1 MWTKSVKKYL
11 KRMITVLTAAVV
23 AAGSAVSVMPVH
35 AAMAN
40 GVYTAA
46 VHPSYS
52 HPVSGEIEDSGGESS
67 QVLGQSM
74 VESVLYTQAL
84 LEVDESG
91 NTYANVRY
99 YLADQISDVQ
109 FAVQEWGDSSW
120 MSTDGSVMQENAGG
134 TYCTDYR
141 ILLTS
146 ETTVVRST
154 FYVEPMGRYVI
165 FYYYFSD
172 LTEGNNTDFIQS
184 VTVSNE
190 TPATQTQAPETQA
203 PQPQAAEVQ
212 STASQAASQAAPQTA
227 APQETPQTTA
237 PQTESQ
243 KETGAALAA
252 APAAESSKPTEEQKK
267 TEKQEND
274 KSDNPLDEVEGL
286 SASKPIAASEESE
299 EETALRKDNEDL
311 TVGAGSSTSDMGQM
325 VKLTIVTVVSGVVT
339 GVVLMAIAGTVLYL
353 IYKRKKEEDDD

>member
-1 MWTKSVKKYL
+1 
-11 KRMITVLTAAVV
+11 MIAVFAVIAV
-23 AAGSAVSVMPVH
+23 AAGLTGSVLPVH
-35 AAMAN
+35 AALAN

-46 VHPSYS
+46 VHSSYS

-84 LEVDESG
+84 LEVDENG

-172 LTEGNNTDFIQS
+172 LTQGNNTDFIQS
-184 VTVSNE
+184 VTVSTE
-190 TPATQTQAPETQA
+190 TQAPETQAPLQAQAQTPQTQAPETQA
-203 PQPQAAEVQ
+203 SETQA
-212 STASQAASQAAPQTA
+212 
-227 APQETPQTTA
+227 TA
-237 PQTESQ
+237 PQTSESQASQTETGKDPAAVSAAAQVTEAAKKNGEQ
-243 KETGAALAA
+243 KETANNQD
-252 APAAESSKPTEEQKK
+252 KV
-267 TEKQEND
+267 
-274 KSDNPLDEVEGL
+274 KSDNPLDGVDGL
-286 SASKPIAASEESE
+286 SASKTITKPEEESE
-299 EETALRKDNEDL
+299 EETALRIDNEDR
-311 TVGAGSSTSDMGQM
+311 TVGSSSSTGDMGQM

-339 GVVLMAIAGTVLYL
+339 GVVLMAIAGGILYM
-353 IYKRKKEEDDD
+353 IYKRRKEDDDD

>member
-1 MWTKSVKKYL
+1 MRCVKKYL
-11 KRMITVLTAAVV
+11 KRLIAVLAAAAV
-23 AAGSAVSVMPVH
+23 AAGSAGSVMPVQ

-40 GVYTAA
+40 GVYTAV

-99 YLADQISDVQ
+99 FLADQISDVQ
-109 FAVQEWGDSSW
+109 FAVQEWGDSNW

-184 VTVSNE
+184 VTVTNDIQAPE
-190 TPATQTQAPETQA
+190 TQAPETQA
-203 PQPQAAEVQ
+203 
-212 STASQAASQAAPQTA
+212 AAPQTP
-227 APQETPQTTA
+227 APQAEPQTAASQETPQTTPQTTA

-243 KETGAALAA
+243 KETAA
-252 APAAESSKPTEEQKK
+252 APTAAPVTEASNQTGQKK
-267 TEKQEND
+267 EEKQDNS
-274 KSDNPLDEVEGL
+274 KSDNPLDDAVGL
-286 SASKPIAASEESE
+286 SASKPIAASEEESE
-299 EETALRKDNEDL
+299 EETALRKDNEDR
-311 TVGAGSSTSDMGQM
+311 TVGAGSSSGDMGQM
-325 VKLTIVTVVSGVVT
+325 VKLTIVTVVAGVVT
-339 GVVLMAIAGTVLYL
+339 GVVLMAAAGGILYV
-353 IYKRKKEEDDD
+353 IYKRSKEEDDD

>member
-1 MWTKSVKKYL
+1 MKKYL
-11 KRMITVLTAAVV
+11 KRLIAVLAAAAV
-23 AAGSAVSVMPVH
+23 AAGSAGSVMPVQ

-40 GVYTAA
+40 GVYTAV

-99 YLADQISDVQ
+99 FLADQISDVQ
-109 FAVQEWGDSSW
+109 FAVQEWGDSNW

-141 ILLTS
+141 ILLTF

-165 FYYYFSD
+165 FYYYFTD

-184 VTVSNE
+184 VTVTNDIQAPE
-190 TPATQTQAPETQA
+190 TQAPETQA
-203 PQPQAAEVQ
+203 
-212 STASQAASQAAPQTA
+212 AAPQTP
-227 APQETPQTTA
+227 APQAEPQTASSQETPQTTPQTTA

-243 KETGAALAA
+243 KETAA
-252 APAAESSKPTEEQKK
+252 APTAAPVTEASNQTGQKK
-267 TEKQEND
+267 KKEKQDNS
-274 KSDNPLDEVEGL
+274 KSDNPLDDAVGL
-286 SASKPIAASEESE
+286 SASKPIAASEEESE
-299 EETALRKDNEDL
+299 EETALRKDNEDR
-311 TVGAGSSTSDMGQM
+311 TVGAGSSSGDMGQM
-325 VKLTIVTVVSGVVT
+325 VKLTIVTVVAGVVT
-339 GVVLMAIAGTVLYL
+339 GVVLMAAAGGILYV
-353 IYKRKKEEDDD
+353 IYKRSKEEDDD

>member
-1 MWTKSVKKYL
+1 
-11 KRMITVLTAAVV
+11 MIAVFAVIAV
-23 AAGSAVSVMPVH
+23 AAGLTGSVLPVH
-35 AAMAN
+35 AALAN

-84 LEVDESG
+84 LEVDENG

-172 LTEGNNTDFIQS
+172 LTQGNNTDFIQS
-184 VTVSNE
+184 VTVSTE
-190 TPATQTQAPETQA
+190 TQAPETQAPQQAQAQTPQTQAPETQA
-203 PQPQAAEVQ
+203 PETQA
-212 STASQAASQAAPQTA
+212 
-227 APQETPQTTA
+227 TA
-237 PQTESQ
+237 PQTSESQASKSTTATPQTEASQTETGKDPAAVSAAAQATEAAKKTGAQ
-243 KETGAALAA
+243 KETANNQD
-252 APAAESSKPTEEQKK
+252 KV
-267 TEKQEND
+267 
-274 KSDNPLDEVEGL
+274 KSDNPLDGVDGL
-286 SASKPIAASEESE
+286 SASKTITDPEEESE
-299 EETALRKDNEDL
+299 EETALRIDNEDR
-311 TVGAGSSTSDMGQM
+311 TVGSSSSTGDMGQM

-339 GVVLMAIAGTVLYL
+339 GVVLMAIAGGILYM
-353 IYKRKKEEDDD
+353 IYKRRKEDDDD